1 MGLSVEQKANNAYNV
16 LSQEVYLS
24 ALDDEQL
31 EKLYFLIYAEVMDRA
46 IAAGRYTPCEN
57 FIGGLK

>member
-1 MGLSVEQKANNAYNV
+1 MGLSIEQKANDAYSI

-31 EKLYFLIYAEVMDRA
+31 EKLYFMIYAETMDRA
-46 IAAGRYTPCEN
+46 ILAGKYELPEE
-57 FIGGLK
+57 K